1 MIKKSDKLILEII
14 RRKKEIYYPLF
25 TILLSYL
32 FYWICILFISL
43 ADSQVVLPF
52 LLLSI
57 AIIILVYSFDIYKK
71 FNDNA
76 ESFSKKKMF
85 ILIFIA
91 TIISIIAILRLLSLI
106 LMNFY
111 YLIPTCVHFLAFILV
126 YFILR
131 KEVKNYYSKKNKQID
146 E

>member
-1 MIKKSDKLILEII
+1 MIMKSDKLILDII

-25 TILLSYL
+25 TISISYL

-52 LLLSI
+52 LLLST
-57 AIIILVYSFDIYKK
+57 AIIILVYSFDVYNK

-76 ESFSKKKMF
+76 KSFSKKIVF

-91 TIISIIAILRLLSLI
+91 AIIIIIAILRLFSLI
-106 LMNFY
+106 LINFY
-111 YLIPTCVHFLAFILV
+111 YLIPTCVHFLASVLV

-131 KEVKNYYSKKNKQID
+131 KEVKNYYSKKK
-146 E
+146 

>member
-1 MIKKSDKLILEII
+1 MKSDKLTLEII

-25 TILLSYL
+25 TISISYL

-57 AIIILVYSFDIYKK
+57 AIIIFTYSCDRYNT
-71 FNDNA
+71 FNNSA
-76 ESFSKKKMF
+76 ESFSKRE
-85 ILIFIA
+85 ILILIVIA
-91 TIISIIAILRLLSLI
+91 TIISVIAIFRLLSLI
-106 LMNFY
+106 LINFFY
-111 YLIPTCVHFLAFILV
+111 IIPICVHFLASVLV
-126 YFILR
+126 YYILR
-131 KEVKNYYSKKNKQID
+131 KEVKNYYSKKDIQIT